1 MKKSIALL
9 LCLIM
14 AFSFVA
20 CSTNAPM
27 PAEDQ
32 TVLEPTEETKT
43 VETEQKEP
51 EHIVFAYM
59 TRNDIPETTEL
70 QRIQKLINEYTIE
83 KINTEVEL
91 VLIAQSDYSTQI
103 NLMLAA
109 DEQVDIFRAMNGYP
123 TLDYIRN
130 GSALDITDYLD
141 TDLKDAVGVL
151 YDRLLMPSTVDGRVY
166 GINTVGSNY
175 VPTGWCYRSDIAK
188 ELNLDMSSVKDVFA
202 LTDIFAQVKQAY
214 PDMIMNDPSRM
225 NNIFAA
231 YLQST
236 LHMDALGNDAANPY
250 SGVVFGEDSTVVNA
264 FESDAFKELV
274 NLLRTWY
281 QNGYFAK
288 DAATSTATTAELA
301 SSGNLFSM
309 LAGLGNPK
317 IASNFTNNYGYPY
330 ESIKISDSYMQSYNY
345 DVWMINSSTKVPEAA
360 AKFLNLT
367 FTDEYIHNLLSF
379 GEEGVDYVFDA
390 DGFVV
395 PPEGY
400 ASLADVPYTC
410 NLNYFM
416 WGSKWLSHRALGGLN
431 KEDFQQ
437 NKADNYAAK
446 ASYFYGFVY
455 DFSKVQAEYLAVS
468 NIWTE
473 YKMGFWTGS
482 LDVQS
487 ALEEMNTRLYAAGL
501 QTILD
506 DKQEQLNTW
515 LASIQK

>member
-14 AFSFVA
+14 AFSFAA
-20 CSTNAPM
+20 CNANVPAPSEDQPEGVPTEAPK
-27 PAEDQ
+27 PAE
-32 TVLEPTEETKT
+32 TVKE
-43 VETEQKEP
+43 EP

-70 QRIQKLINEYTIE
+70 LRIQNLINAYTLE

-91 VLIAQSDYSTQI
+91 VLIAQNDYSTQI
-103 NLMLAA
+103 NLMLAG

-141 TDLKDAVGVL
+141 TYLKDAVGVL

-166 GINTVGSNY
+166 GLNTVGSNY
-175 VPTGWCYRSDIAK
+175 VPTGWCYRSDIAQ
-188 ELNLDMSSVKDVFA
+188 ELGLDMSAINDVFD
-202 LTDIFAQVKQAY
+202 LTDVFKQVKQAY

-225 NNIFAA
+225 NNIFSA
-231 YLQST
+231 YLQNT
-236 LHMDALGNDAANPY
+236 LRMDALGNDAANPY
-250 SGVVFGEDSTVVNA
+250 SGVVFGEDPTVVNA
-264 FESDAFKELV
+264 FESDSFKELA
-274 NLLRTWY
+274 NLLRVWY

-288 DAATSTATTAELA
+288 DAATSAATTAELA

-330 ESIKISDSYMQSYNY
+330 ESVSVSDSYMQSYNY

-400 ASLADVPYTC
+400 TSLADVPYTC

-416 WGSKWLSHRALGGLN
+416 WGSKWLGYRALGGLN
-431 KEDFQQ
+431 EEDFQK
-437 NKADNYAAK
+437 NKADNYAASP
-446 ASYFYGFVY
+446 SYFYGFVY

-468 NIWTE
+468 NIWAE

-482 LDVQS
+482 LDVDS
-487 ALEEMNTRLYAAGL
+487 ALEEMNTRMYAAGL
-501 QTILD
+501 QKILD
-506 DKQEQLNTW
+506 DKQEQLSTW
-515 LASIQK
+515 LASIQ